1 MTNSVNNLIHQ
12 FIKEHD
18 TAIND
23 KLQALFEVGSLDV
36 SIKHLKKE
44 INNAKKALDFVSKK
58 LTVEEKIDGTK
69 LILVRTDKDDEQ
81 NWYNNWILAY
91 KGNILYPEEFKYLS
105 DKDKEGIKTS
115 SIGISQY
122 ALVFDR
128 IKSINYKSI
137 PKNTAFS
144 IEFAQNKETLTR
156 TYKITQGLFLRSYAT
171 VKYYINKGFLTLS
184 SGTEVTDKV
193 SIATMAKKLGI
204 YTFPI
209 LMDGYINTQENF
221 SKAIKND
228 SLRVIFSQHTID
240 YSDPLNIVANFAD
253 IVLKL
258 ESSLGGTA
266 EGVVITTQDGK
277 LYKVT
282 QEDQYDISVRGTK
295 KDLYK
300 MEPEKEQVYNQTIR
314 ETAKMLIQKL
324 DMNQPLNVILEKYN
338 QLVKKVNLSKIPH
351 TKKSDIN
358 KLDDLMLTGKF
369 IIQQRLFVGV
379 NTQTLG
385 VVPMAGK
392 PVHDGHWK
400 LIELASKENQRVIV
414 YVSDKGRI
422 KKGEYSITGEQMI
435 EVWNDVLSKYLPSN
449 ASIKFVDSPVAN
461 VRYLLSDLN
470 TDPEDAPVTKIYS
483 DVEDIQNYDVD
494 ALKSKYPELYTAG
507 KIQLR
512 GVERTST
519 TNISG
524 TKMREFLQNNDKQ
537 SFFNYLPQS
546 LSASDKQIVWNI
558 LTNNMSENI
567 STNLAK
573 QFINELDQN
582 TFNNI
587 LSLWSGVDDK
597 ILNESGQSVAGVDPK
612 TPKTYGGQLAQA
624 TQKVDISGGKRDI
637 ISSHIRSLALQ
648 LNDSLKFWR
657 KDNPYIQNGY
667 IFNGSSQHLMN
678 PEVDN
683 ILKKI
688 TNDPSISLERI
699 KSKYGDIDI
708 IIPKEKL
715 DPLKSFLD
723 SKDDNAPEWNPTNK
737 NKVTNE
743 FYYVGRTK
751 SGAAIPDQLVT
762 LFWYKPNNQIV
773 QVDFEG
779 DDMITDENGFEKPS
793 TWTKFSKDSP
803 LDDLAK
809 GIKGLAGA
817 ILLRALARGTTRLD
831 NAIVLTPGGAKKYK
845 EGKPLTPRDISS
857 NQRDQLPSEYTLNTG
872 GGGVGVRK
880 AYKLLGKVNGK
891 DAYEFIEAKVGRS
904 LGPEFAS
911 IIDLNSIFK
920 IIFKKNPSGDDIAN
934 FRSFQGLLR
943 MMNKNLD
950 RNTIKVVME
959 RFNEI
964 LSGENISQEEV
975 TAIKNAIVS
984 NLK

>member
-1 MTNSVNNLIHQ
+1 MTNSVHNFINQ

-18 TAIND
+18 HNINET
-23 KLQALFEVGSLDV
+23 LQSLFEVGSLDV

-44 INNAKKALDFVSKK
+44 INTDKKAIDFISKK

-69 LILVRTDKDDEQ
+69 LILVRTDKDDDQ
-81 NWYNNWILAY
+81 NWYNNWILSY
-91 KGNILYPEEFKYLS
+91 KGNILYPDEFNYLS

-128 IKSINYKSI
+128 IKSINYKLI
-137 PKNTAFS
+137 PKNTGFS

-156 TYKITQGLFLRSYAT
+156 TYKITQGLFLRSYAN
-171 VKYYINKGFLTLS
+171 VKYYINRGFLTLS
-184 SGTEVTDKV
+184 SGSEVIDKNSVV
-193 SIATMAKKLGI
+193 SMAKKLGI

-209 LMDGYINTQENF
+209 LMDGYINTQDNF
-221 SKAIKND
+221 RNAIKND
-228 SLRVIFSQHTID
+228 SLRGMFEQHTIN

-253 IVLKL
+253 MVLKL

-266 EGVVITTQDGK
+266 EGVVISTQDGK

-282 QEDQYDISVRGTK
+282 QEDQYDVSIRGVK

-300 MEPEKEQVYNQTIR
+300 MEPEKEEVYNQTVR

-324 DMNQPLNVILEKYN
+324 DVNQPLNVILGKYN
-338 QLVKKVNLSKIPH
+338 ELVKKVNLSKIPH

-358 KLDDLMLTGKF
+358 KLDDLMLSGKF
-369 IIQQRLFVGV
+369 IIQQRLFIGV
-379 NTQTLG
+379 NTDTLG

-400 LIELASKENQRVIV
+400 LIQLASKENQTVIV
-414 YVSDKGRI
+414 YVSNKGRI
-422 KKGEYSITGEQMI
+422 KKGEYPITGAQMI
-435 EVWNDVLSKYLPSN
+435 EVWNDILSKYLPSN
-449 ASIKFVDSPVAN
+449 VSIKFVDSPPAN

-470 TDPEDAPVTKIYS
+470 TDPEDAPVVKIYS
-483 DVEDIQNYDVD
+483 DVEDIQSYDVEE
-494 ALKSKYPELYTAG
+494 LKLKYSDLYTDG

-512 GVERTST
+512 GVERTLT

-524 TKMREFLQNNDKQ
+524 TKMREFLQNKDKQ
-537 SFFNYLPQS
+537 SFLNYLPQS
-546 LSASDKQIVWNI
+546 LSSSDKKTIWNI
-558 LTNNMSENI
+558 LTNNMNENI

-582 TFNNI
+582 IFNKI
-587 LSLWSGVDDK
+587 LALWSGVDE
-597 ILNESGQSVAGVDPK
+597 ILNESGKSIAGVDPK
-612 TPKTYGGQLAQA
+612 TPKTYQGQPAQA
-624 TQKVDISGGKRDI
+624 TQKVDITGGKRDI

-688 TNDPSISLERI
+688 TNDPSISLEKI

-715 DPLKSFLD
+715 DPLKSFFD
-723 SKDDNAPEWNPTNK
+723 GKDDNAPEWNPTDK

-779 DDMITDENGFEKPS
+779 DDMIIDPNGFEKPS
-793 TWTKFSKDSP
+793 IWTKFSKDSP
-803 LDDLAK
+803 LDDLSK

-817 ILLRALARGTTRLD
+817 ILLRSLSRGTTRVN
-831 NAIVLTPGGAKKYK
+831 NAIVLTPGGVKKYK

-880 AYKLLGKVNGK
+880 AYKLLGKVDGK
-891 DAYEFIEAKVGRS
+891 DAYEFIEPKVGRS

-920 IIFKKNPSGDDIAN
+920 IIFKKNPSGDDIDN

-943 MMNKNLD
+943 MMKKNLD
-950 RNTIKVVME
+950 KSTIKVVME
-959 RFNEI
+959 RFTEI
-964 LSGENISQEEV
+964 LASESISQEEI
-975 TAIKNAIVS
+975 TAIENAISS

>member
-1 MTNSVNNLIHQ
+1 MTNYVHNFINQ

-18 TAIND
+18 IDINK
-23 KLQALFEVGSLDV
+23 KLQSLFEVSSLDV

-44 INNAKKALDFVSKK
+44 ISTDKKAFDFVLKK

-69 LILVRTDKDDEQ
+69 LILIRTDKDDEQ
-81 NWYNNWILAY
+81 NWYNNWILSY
-91 KGNILYPEEFKYLS
+91 KGNILYPDEFKHLS
-105 DKDKEGIKTS
+105 DTDKQGIKTS

-122 ALVFDR
+122 ALVFDK
-128 IKSINYKSI
+128 IKDINYKSI
-137 PKNTAFS
+137 PKNTGFS

-156 TYKITQGLFLRSYAT
+156 TYKIAQGLFLRSYST

-184 SGTEVTDKV
+184 TSGEVTNKANVV
-193 SIATMAKKLGI
+193 SMAKKLGM

-209 LMDGYINTQENF
+209 LMDGYINTPENF
-221 SKAIKND
+221 KNAIKND
-228 SLRVIFSQHTID
+228 SLLAIFEQHVIN
-240 YSDPLNIVANFAD
+240 YSDSLNVVANFAD
-253 IVLKL
+253 MVLKL
-258 ESSLGGTA
+258 ESSLGGTS

-282 QEDQYDISVRGTK
+282 QEDQYDTSVRGAK

-300 MEPEKEQVYNQTIR
+300 MEPEKEQLYNQTVR
-314 ETAKMLIQKL
+314 ETAKLLIQKL
-324 DMNQPLNVILEKYN
+324 DVNKPLNIVLGNYN
-338 QLVKKVNLSKIPH
+338 ELVKKVDLSKIEH

-369 IIQQRLFVGV
+369 IIQQRLFVGF
-379 NTQTLG
+379 NTKTLG

-414 YVSDKGRI
+414 YVSDKGRT
-422 KKGEYSITGEQMI
+422 KKGEYPITGEQMI

-470 TDPEDAPVTKIYS
+470 ADTEDAPVTNIYS
-483 DVEDIQNYDVD
+483 DVDDIQKYDVEE
-494 ALKSKYPELYTAG
+494 LKSKYSDLYAAG

-512 GVERTST
+512 GIERTST

-524 TKMREFLQNNDKQ
+524 TKMREFLQNKDKP

-546 LSASDKQIVWNI
+546 LSTSDKQTVWNI

-567 STNLAK
+567 SINLATK
-573 QFINELDQN
+573 FINELDQN
-582 TFNNI
+582 DFNEI
-587 LSLWSGVDDK
+587 LTLWTGTTNK
-597 ILNESGQSVAGVDPK
+597 INESGKSIAGVDPK
-612 TPKTYGGQLAQA
+612 VPKTYQGQLAQA
-624 TQKVDISGGKRDI
+624 TQKVDISGGNRDI
-637 ISSHIRSLALQ
+637 ISSHIRTLALQ

-678 PEVDN
+678 PDVDN

-688 TNDPSISLERI
+688 TNDPDISLEKI

-715 DPLKSFLD
+715 ESLKSFLD
-723 SKDDNAPEWNPTNK
+723 GKDDNATEWNPSEK

-751 SGAAIPDQLVT
+751 SGSAIPDQLVT

-779 DDMITDENGFEKPS
+779 DDMVIDDNGFEKPS
-793 TWTKFSKDSP
+793 IWTKFSKDSP
-803 LDDLAK
+803 LDDLSK

-817 ILLRALARGTTRLD
+817 ILLRSLARGTTRIND
-831 NAIVLTPGGAKKYK
+831 VIVLTPGGAKKYK

-880 AYKLLGKVNGK
+880 AYKLLGKVDGK

-920 IIFKKNPSGDDIAN
+920 IIFKKNPSAEDISN

-943 MMNKNLD
+943 MMSQNLD
-950 RNTIKVVME
+950 KTTIKVVME

-964 LSGENISQEEV
+964 LTDENVSQDEV
-975 TAIKNAIVS
+975 TAIKNAITS